1 MSGRQRPPGHG
12 WRRLPARA
20 QTSEG
25 RLGSQGETRRTGPQ
39 ECHLPSKFVSGQ
51 DLWTVVKRVLQH
63 GTRRRVAVAYL
74 GADAADLLKALQRGD
89 LLVCNASE
97 QALRSGATSP
107 NALNEL
113 LERGVRLRSHPRLHA
128 KVYATTTRAFIG
140 SANASLTSTRNEEAG
155 VVVDGSALV
164 SEARA
169 LVESLATSSEATLVN
184 ADFIKWARTVYKPP
198 RGGATAARRA
208 AAITIVDYK
217 PGRVPKSVSQAAE
230 SDRGDLSNDRAAV
243 VDYSWGEPG
252 AWREQQVA
260 VWVVRGGRSPD
271 TWWAHPPAECI
282 ATRPVPGHADQV
294 VYWWRTPHAPDIA
307 WSDLR
312 QAVLVRT
319 GRELTSGSATK
330 AARTVDAIYGAF
342 GLLAPM
348 PS

>member
-1 MSGRQRPPGHG
+1 M
-12 WRRLPARA
+12 
-20 QTSEG
+20 
-25 RLGSQGETRRTGPQ
+25 
-39 ECHLPSKFVSGQ
+39 PSKFVTGQ
-51 DLWTVVKRVLQH
+51 DVWTAVTRVLQQ

-107 NALNEL
+107 DALNEL

-164 SEARA
+164 SDARA

-184 ADFIKWARTVYKPP
+184 TDFIKVGAHYLQASAGWRNCGSPGSGDHDRRLQAGTCAEVGQSGRRVRP
-198 RGGATAARRA
+198 RGTSQRPRCGRRLQLGGPWRLAGAAGGG
-208 AAITIVDYK
+208 V
-217 PGRVPKSVSQAAE
+217 G
-230 SDRGDLSNDRAAV
+230 
-243 VDYSWGEPG
+243 G
-252 AWREQQVA
+252 A
-260 VWVVRGGRSPD
+260 GGRSPD

-294 VYWWRTPHAPDIA
+294 VYWWRTPQAPDIA

-319 GRELTSGSATK
+319 GRELTPGSATK

-342 GLLAPM
+342 GLPVPM
-348 PS
+348 P